1 MPLAKPAIKV
11 HFMAPVYL
19 IMYMLYSE
27 WMVSEQAKLYAH
39 AQGLRGPRYWII
51 IDFVRRVT
59 AKGILRTYEAVFGRV
74 ARRMALRLQM
84 GDERVMAHMD

>member
-1 MPLAKPAIKV
+1 
-11 HFMAPVYL
+11 
-19 IMYMLYSE
+19 
-27 WMVSEQAKLYAH
+27 
-39 AQGLRGPRYWII
+39 LRGPRYWII